1 MNEGKDWARYQNR
14 STRLV
19 VKLMRILLI
28 GAGGVG
34 DAIVKIAAGR
44 NFFEK
49 LIVSDYDLERAQRSV
64 DWVAQWHPDIPS
76 DKFEAA
82 HIDASDSA
90 KVAELAKKH
99 AATHIVNA
107 VEPKFVQSIFQGALD
122 AGANYMDMAMSL
134 SHPDKDDP
142 FTKPA
147 EKLGDWQYAKH
158 KEFEKAGLL
167 ALVGTGAEPG
177 ISNIF
182 ARYAADHLF
191 GEIDEITVLDGGNLI
206 VENDEG
212 EEIFAPSFSIW
223 TVIEECLNP
232 PLIWEK
238 ERGWFTTKPFSEP
251 ELFEFPGGIGPIK
264 CVNVEHEEVNM
275 LPRTMDAK
283 RVNFKYGLGSEFIS
297 VLKTLHA
304 LGLDKVNPVWV
315 RSKSGRAQ
323 VSPRDLVAAVL
334 PDPAS
339 LVERMTGKTCA
350 GTLVTGKDKEGNPRA
365 SYLYHIADTEWTAE
379 EFDAQAVVWQ
389 TALVPVIALELLER
403 GDWQATGVRGPEEFD
418 AKVFLETMA
427 NEYKQAWEI
436 EDRNPE
442 NPSVIDDDWE

>member
-1 MNEGKDWARYQNR
+1 
-14 STRLV
+14 
-19 VKLMRILLI
+19 MRILLI

-34 DAIVKIAAGR
+34 DAIVKIAAER

-49 LIVSDYDLERAQRSV
+49 VIVSDYALERAQRTV
-64 DWVAQWHPDIPS
+64 DWVSQWHPEEVAA
-76 DKFEAA
+76 KFEAA
-82 HIDASDSA
+82 QIDASDSA
-90 KVAELAKKH
+90 NVTALAQEH
-99 AATHIVNA
+99 QATHIVNA

-134 SHPDKDDP
+134 SHPNEEDP
-142 FTKPA
+142 FSKPG
-147 EKLGDWQYAKH
+147 EKLGDWQYSKAE
-158 KEFEKAGLL
+158 EFEKAGLL

-191 GEIDEITVLDGGNLI
+191 SEIDEISILDGGSL
-206 VENDEG
+206 VVTNDEG

-238 ERGWFTTKPFSEP
+238 DRGWYTTKPFSEP
-251 ELFEFPGGIGPIK
+251 ELFEFPEGIGPIK

-275 LPRTMDAK
+275 LPRTMNAK
-283 RVNFKYGLGSEFIS
+283 RVTFKYGLGSEFIS
-297 VLKTLHA
+297 VLKMLHA

-350 GTLVTGKDKEGNPRA
+350 GTLVTGKGKDGEPRA
-365 SYLYHIADTEWTAE
+365 TYLYHVADTEWTAE

-389 TALVPVIALELLER
+389 TALVPVVALELLAR

-418 AKVFLETMA
+418 AKVFLDLMQTG
-427 NEYKQAWEI
+427 YKQNWEAQ
-436 EDRNPE
+436 DRNPE
-442 NPSVIDDDWE
+442 NPSVIEED

>member
-1 MNEGKDWARYQNR
+1 
-14 STRLV
+14 
-19 VKLMRILLI
+19 MRVLLI

-34 DAIVKIAAGR
+34 DAIVKIAADR

-49 LIVSDYDLERAQRSV
+49 LIVADYALERAQKSV
-64 DWVAQWHPDIPS
+64 AWVAQWHKPEVAQ
-76 DKFEAA
+76 KFEADQ
-82 HIDASDSA
+82 IDASEPSA
-90 KVAELAKKH
+90 VAALAKKH
-99 AATHIVNA
+99 GATHVVNA

-134 SHPDKDDP
+134 SHTHPTDP
-142 FTKPA
+142 YNKPH
-147 EKLGDWQYAKH
+147 EKLGDWQYDRSKDYADK
-158 KEFEKAGLL
+158 GLL
-167 ALVGTGAEPG
+167 ALIGTGAEPG

-191 GEIDEITVLDGGNLI
+191 SEVDEISIMDGGNL
-206 VENDEG
+206 VVVNDDG

-251 ELFEFPGGIGPIK
+251 ELFEFPEGIGPVK

-275 LPRTMDAK
+275 LPRTMKAN
-283 RVNFKYGLGSEFIS
+283 RVTFKYGLGSEFIS

-315 RSKSGRAQ
+315 RTRNGRAH
-323 VSPRDLVAAVL
+323 VSPRDMVAAVL

-339 LVERMTGKTCA
+339 LADRMTGKTCA
-350 GTLVTGKDKEGNPRA
+350 GTLVTGKGLDGEPRA
-365 SYLYHIADTEWTAE
+365 TYLYHVADTEWTNKE
-379 EFDAQAVVWQ
+379 YDAQAVVWQ
-389 TALVPVIALELLER
+389 TALIPVISLELLAS
-403 GDWQATGVRGPEEFD
+403 GVWSGTGVKGPEEFD
-418 AKVFLETMA
+418 AKVFLDLMQTG
-427 NEYKQAWEI
+427 YKQNWEAQ
-436 EDRNPE
+436 DRDPA
-442 NPSVIDDDWE
+442 NPSVISED

>member
-1 MNEGKDWARYQNR
+1 
-14 STRLV
+14 
-19 VKLMRILLI
+19 MRILLI

-34 DAIVKIAAGR
+34 DAIVKIAAER

-49 LIVSDYDLERAQRSV
+49 VIVSDYALERAQRTV
-64 DWVAQWHPDIPS
+64 DWVSQWHPEEVAA
-76 DKFEAA
+76 KFEAA
-82 HIDASDSA
+82 QIDASDSA
-90 KVAELAKKH
+90 KVTALAQEH
-99 AATHIVNA
+99 LATHIVNA

-134 SHPDKDDP
+134 SHPNEEDP
-142 FTKPA
+142 FSKPG
-147 EKLGDWQYAKH
+147 EKLGDWQYAKAD
-158 KEFEKAGLL
+158 EFEKAGLL

-191 GEIDEITVLDGGNLI
+191 SEIDEISILDGGSL
-206 VENDEG
+206 VVTNDEG

-238 ERGWFTTKPFSEP
+238 DRGWYTTKPFSEP
-251 ELFEFPGGIGPIK
+251 ELFEFPDGIGPIK

-275 LPRTMDAK
+275 LPRTMNAK
-283 RVNFKYGLGSEFIS
+283 RVTFKYGLGSEFIS
-297 VLKTLHA
+297 VLKMLHA

-350 GTLVTGKDKEGNPRA
+350 GTLVTGKGKDGKPRA
-365 SYLYHIADTEWTAE
+365 TYLYHVADTEWTAE

-389 TALVPVIALELLER
+389 TALVPVVALELLAR

-418 AKVFLETMA
+418 AKVFLDLMQSG
-427 NEYKQAWEI
+427 YKQNWEAQ
-436 EDRNPE
+436 DRNPE
-442 NPSVIDDDWE
+442 NPSVIEED

>member
-1 MNEGKDWARYQNR
+1 M
-14 STRLV
+14 
-19 VKLMRILLI
+19 
-28 GAGGVG
+28 
-34 DAIVKIAAGR
+34 
-44 NFFEK
+44 
-49 LIVSDYDLERAQRSV
+49 
-64 DWVAQWHPDIPS
+64 
-76 DKFEAA
+76 
-82 HIDASDSA
+82 
-90 KVAELAKKH
+90 
-99 AATHIVNA
+99 
-107 VEPKFVQSIFQGALD
+107 
-122 AGANYMDMAMSL
+122 
-134 SHPDKDDP
+134 
-142 FTKPA
+142 
-147 EKLGDWQYAKH
+147 
-158 KEFEKAGLL
+158 
-167 ALVGTGAEPG
+167 
-177 ISNIF
+177 
-182 ARYAADHLF
+182 
-191 GEIDEITVLDGGNLI
+191 DGGNLI

-339 LVERMTGKTCA
+339 LV
-350 GTLVTGKDKEGNPRA
+350 
-365 SYLYHIADTEWTAE
+365 
-379 EFDAQAVVWQ
+379 
-389 TALVPVIALELLER
+389 
-403 GDWQATGVRGPEEFD
+403 
-418 AKVFLETMA
+418 
-427 NEYKQAWEI
+427 
-436 EDRNPE
+436 
-442 NPSVIDDDWE
+442 